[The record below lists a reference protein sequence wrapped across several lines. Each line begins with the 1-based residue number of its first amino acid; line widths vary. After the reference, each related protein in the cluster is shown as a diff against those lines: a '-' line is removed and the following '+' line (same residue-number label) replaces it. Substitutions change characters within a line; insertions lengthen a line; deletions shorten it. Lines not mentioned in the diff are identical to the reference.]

1 MIVDA
6 GKTTNF
12 VGRELRRARQR
23 LIRVVVK
30 ILSLDVDLEY
40 IMTNLLSERSHMFN
54 EDNLRVVILSLL
66 KKKQIM
72 FGDHE
77 AKESFGREIVDGCK
91 CPNNEMK
98 ENIAISLFPYFG
110 SLYSKEEMPR
120 LAEYGFF

>member
-30 ILSLDVDLEY
+30 ILSLDEDLEY

-54 EDNLRVVILSLL
+54 EDNLRLVILSLL
-66 KKKQIM
+66 KKKVIT
-72 FGDHE
+72 GDYE
-77 AKESFGREIVDGCK
+77 AKKSLGREIVDGCK